1 MNYAVVMAG
10 GKGERFW
17 PLSRA
22 GAPKQFL
29 KILSEKT
36 LLEDTLERTLA
47 LAPLERTRVVAGEVF
62 KKQILEKVPSLSEK
76 NLLLEPEGK
85 NTCPAIALAAVH
97 LAKADPQAVMVVLPS
112 DHFIHPKERLDR
124 VLAAAAETAK
134 TGDFLITIG
143 VVPTRAETGYGYIE
157 VGEKASDVKG
167 VSIFKVARFKEKP
180 NRTVAQEYYLDRKHF
195 WNSGMFVWSAAS
207 FLKALERY
215 QPEMYKHLKTYSE
228 TIGTPK
234 ELEARKTLFAAL
246 EPVSVDVAVLEKAEN
261 VLTIPSDFTWDD
273 VGSFLALERVRKL
286 DRDNNLAL
294 GSALTLGSYETTIIN
309 DGGGLVAVFGV
320 SDLVV
325 VKSGD
330 LVLVAHKTRVP
341 DLKEITEKLAADPNL
356 KQYL

>member
-1 MNYAVVMAG
+1 MVMAG

-22 GAPKQFL
+22 GTPKQFL

-36 LLEDTLERTLA
+36 LLEDTLERTAA
-47 LAPLERTRVVAGEVF
+47 LVPLERTRVVAGEVF

-85 NTCPAIALAAVH
+85 NTAPAIALAAIY
-97 LAKADPQAVMVVLPS
+97 LAKKDPEAVMLVLPS
-112 DHFIHPKERLDR
+112 DHFIHPKERLVR
-124 VLAAAAETAK
+124 ILAAAAETAK
-134 TGDFLITIG
+134 AGDFLITLGI
-143 VVPTRAETGYGYIE
+143 VPARAETGYGYIE
-157 VGEKASDVKG
+157 VGEKAKDLNG
-167 VSIFKVARFKEKP
+167 VSIYKVARFKEKP

-215 QPEMYKHLKTYSE
+215 QPEMFKHLKIYSE
-228 TIGTPK
+228 NIGSSK
-234 ELEARKTLFAAL
+234 EKEARKKLFAAL
-246 EPVSVDVAVLEKAEN
+246 EPVSVDVAVLEKADN

-273 VGSFLALERVRKL
+273 VGSFLALERVRKR
-286 DRDNNLAL
+286 DRENNLCL
-294 GSALTLGSYETTIIN
+294 GSTLTLSSYETTIIN
-309 DGGGLVAVFGV
+309 EGGGVVAAFGV

-341 DLKEITEKLAADPNL
+341 DLKEVTEKLAADPNL

>member
-17 PLSRA
+17 PLSRS

-36 LLEDTLERTLA
+36 LLEDTLERTSA
-47 LAPLERTRVVAGEVF
+47 LAPLERTVVVTSEVF

-85 NTCPAIALAAVH
+85 NTCPAIALAAAH
-97 LAKADPQAVMVVLPS
+97 LAKKDPEAVMIVLPT
-112 DHFIHPKERLDR
+112 DHFVQPKERLVR
-124 VLAAAAETAK
+124 ILSAAAGMARS
-134 TGDFLITIG
+134 GDFLITLGI
-143 VVPTRAETGYGYIE
+143 VPTRPETGYGYIE
-157 VGEKASDVKG
+157 VGEKVKEVDG
-167 VSIFKVARFKEKP
+167 MAIYKVPRFKEKP

-195 WNSGMFVWSAAS
+195 WNPGMFVWSAVS
-207 FLKALERY
+207 FFKALERH
-215 QPEMYKHLKTYSE
+215 QPEMCRQLNAYAE
-228 TIGTPK
+228 TIGTSK
-234 ELEARKTLFAAL
+234 ELEGRKKLFAAL
-246 EPVSVDVAVLEKAEN
+246 EPVSVDVAVLEKADN

-286 DRDNNLAL
+286 DRDNNLSLGASLAL
-294 GSALTLGSYETTIIN
+294 SSYETTVIN
-309 DGGGLVAVFGV
+309 EGNGLVAVFGV

-330 LVLVAHKTRVP
+330 MVLVAHKTRVP
-341 DLKEITEKLAADPNL
+341 DLKEVTEKLAADPNL